1 MDDYWLHKLR
11 QYRTTSSPSRCD
23 QFVYFD
29 LCLPSQWESQ
39 SRTWFAA
46 LPVPPGLLPGINSKS
61 SNTQQ
66 VPWRPQQQGIQ
77 VSSTSSWPCRVPAA
91 LTWSHS
97 FPVGWRD
104 ANQVLDLSYRWLKS
118 EEAIPNGIGWHSHV
132 LRLERCDFFLGKL
145 AMWLL
150 FRKKKSK
157 NGKQAQNNKIW
168 IHIRYA
174 SKTSHTD
181 P

>member
-77 VSSTSSWPCRVPAA
+77 VSSTSSWPYWKAA
-91 LTWSHS
+91 GLTCFHMVWY
-97 FPVGWRD
+97 FP
-104 ANQVLDLSYRWLKS
+104 RWLK
-118 EEAIPNGIGWHSHV
+118 
-132 LRLERCDFFLGKL
+132 RCKSSPRFILSSVEVRGGCPGRPRDFFLGKGNP
-145 AMWLL
+145 
-150 FRKKKSK
+150 KVGSK
-157 NGKQAQNNKIW
+157 LKI
-168 IHIRYA
+168 IRFGSIYIRYA
-174 SKTSHTD
+174 S
-181 P
+181 